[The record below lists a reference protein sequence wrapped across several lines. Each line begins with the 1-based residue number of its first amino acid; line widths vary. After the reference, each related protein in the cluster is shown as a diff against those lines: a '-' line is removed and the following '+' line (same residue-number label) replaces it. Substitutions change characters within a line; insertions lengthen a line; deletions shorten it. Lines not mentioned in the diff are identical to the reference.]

1 MFTDFILVDFTITN
15 PDKNIKLGPIFNMQL
30 PIIGEATNCTSSM
43 ALKTSPTTVG
53 ETPFLAACAG
63 KNGATMEKQHPHSN
77 DASTIM
83 MREYLPLVDRRL
95 MAKEELS
102 STDVLPSDDDGDDDG
117 DDAAWLMEEALT
129 SSAIVSYVDE
139 DD

>member
-1 MFTDFILVDFTITN
+1 MVETPSITN
-15 PDKNIKLGPIFNMQL
+15 PDRNIKLGPIFIMQL

-43 ALKTSPTTVG
+43 ALKTSPTTVV

-102 STDVLPSDDDGDDDG
+102 STDVLPSDDDGDDA
-117 DDAAWLMEEALT
+117 AAWLMEEALT